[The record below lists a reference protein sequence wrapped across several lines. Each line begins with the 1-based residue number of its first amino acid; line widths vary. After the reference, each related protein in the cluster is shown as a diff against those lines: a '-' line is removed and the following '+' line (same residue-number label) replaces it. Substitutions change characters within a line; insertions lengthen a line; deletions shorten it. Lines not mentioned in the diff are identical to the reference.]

1 MSAGETK
8 PNRVTE
14 EAPKKKSGWLTGF
27 FTLLLFGGAL
37 LILTAASGWLGY
49 NTGERRRE
57 GIVSV
62 TQEAY
67 LSAQFDQAVM
77 DAKAENYGLARERLY
92 YIQTVDPQFQLAQDM
107 LNYIDEL
114 ENVTPTPTMVPPT
127 ATPSPTPD
135 LRPLEDQYNSI
146 LSMISVEAWDQGLEM
161 LANLRA
167 SDPEYRIVEVDG
179 LIYLCLRNRG
189 IEKILNG
196 DLANG
201 IYDFTLAEQFGPI
214 DAEAD
219 NYRTW
224 ARLYL
229 LGNAF
234 YGAYPEQAANY
245 YGQLAAAAP
254 NLRDASGVSAFYR
267 YWESLFQIGENLAKE
282 QRWCAAHDQMKI
294 AMGVSQQNWVGAT
307 ATYVYN
313 QCLLGTPSVTPTPSI
328 TPTYAETPTPTWSG
342 ETDTPGPVDTDTP
355 VPPVE
360 TPTFT
365 ATPETPEP

>member
-8 PNRVTE
+8 PNRVGKPE
-14 EAPKKKSGWLTGF
+14 PKKKPSLLTGF

-37 LILTAASGWLGY
+37 LILAAASGWLGY

-67 LSAQFDQAVM
+67 LSAQFDQAVL
-77 DAKAENYGLARERLY
+77 DAKAENYDLARERLH

-114 ENVTPTPTMVPPT
+114 ENVTPTPTVVTPT
-127 ATPSPTPD
+127 ATPSPTVD
-135 LRPLEDQYNSI
+135 LRPLDDQFNSI
-146 LSMISVEAWDQGLEM
+146 LSMIAVNAWDQALEM

-167 SDPEYRIVEVDG
+167 ADPDYRVVELDG

-219 NYRTW
+219 NYRNW

-234 YGAYPEQAANY
+234 WGAYPEQAANY
-245 YGQLAAAAP
+245 YGQLVAAAP
-254 NLRDASGVSAFYR
+254 NLSDASGNTAFYR
-267 YWESLFQIGENLAKE
+267 YWYSVFQIGENLAKE
-282 QRWCAAHDQMKI
+282 QRWCAASNQMQI
-294 AMGVSQQNWVGAT
+294 ALSMSPSNWVAPT
-307 ATYVYN
+307 ATYAYN

-328 TPTYAETPTPTWSG
+328 TPTYAETPTPTLG
-342 ETDTPGPVDTDTP
+342 AETDTPPPVDTDTP
-355 VPPVE
+355 VPPE
-360 TPTFT
+360 ATPTFT